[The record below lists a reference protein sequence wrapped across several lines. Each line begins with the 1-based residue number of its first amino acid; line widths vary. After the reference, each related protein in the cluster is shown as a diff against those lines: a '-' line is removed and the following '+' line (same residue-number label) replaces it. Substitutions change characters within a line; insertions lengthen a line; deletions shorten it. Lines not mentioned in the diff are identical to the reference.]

1 MRIRDALKGEL
12 SYIQEQRINAY
23 KEYAQVLPEG
33 HWNALKQAI
42 VSDTDTQAGVERLV
56 AELDGKVVGSA
67 VLFPAKTDAYDGLI
81 DELDYPEI
89 RMLAVTPEARGKGVA
104 AALISECIQRAKSKG
119 FRSIG
124 LHTGEF
130 MKNAIHLYEQF
141 GFERLPQFDFQPA
154 ADGIIV
160 RAYRLSFK

>member
-1 MRIRDALKGEL
+1 MNIRDALKSEL

-23 KEYAQVLPEG
+23 KEYAQVLPED

-42 VSDTDTQAGVERLV
+42 VSDADTQAGVERLV
-56 AELDGKVVGSA
+56 AELDGRVVGSI
-67 VLFPAKTDAYDGLI
+67 VLFPTKTDEYNGLV

-104 AALISECIQRAKSKG
+104 AALISECIQRAQSQG
-119 FRSIG
+119 CHSIG

-130 MKNAIHLYEQF
+130 MKNAIRLYEQF
-141 GFERLPQFDFQPA
+141 GFERLPEFDFQPA
-154 ADGIIV
+154 DDGINV

>member
-1 MRIRDALKGEL
+1 MNIRDAVKGEL
-12 SYIQEQRINAY
+12 PYIQELRVNAY
-23 KEYAQVLPEG
+23 KEYAQVIPEG

-42 VSDTDTQAGVERLV
+42 VSDADTQAGVERLV
-56 AELDGKVVGSA
+56 AELDGIVVGSV
-67 VLFPAKTDAYDGLI
+67 VLFPAKTDAYNGLV

-89 RMLAVTPEARGKGVA
+89 RMLAVTQEARGKGIA

-119 FRSIG
+119 FHSIG

-130 MKNAIHLYEQF
+130 MKNAIRLYEQF

-154 ADGIIV
+154 DDGITV